1 MAPNFALLKYDA
13 VDDRSSVSPEATTTG
28 DSTAGITGDDAVDD
42 RSNVSPGTIVTGDST
57 AGIGTGDMDVQALL
71 ASTDGAG
78 TEDADTDVADA
89 DVHTSLDGSRDTDV
103 QASLD
108 GLSMASLETTSLL
121 TDGLRDADVPASV
134 GGSDV
139 PAFLD
144 ESSVSPSDG
153 SRDTDVQAVGNAV
166 GGSNVSLKDIG
177 VHSVDG
183 TNDNAVGGSL
193 EAAFLLASIFKLV
206 LVLTVSLL
214 STHLP

>member
-78 TEDADTDVADA
+78 TGDADTNVEDA

-121 TDGLRDADVPASV
+121 TDGLRDADVPSSV
-134 GGSDV
+134 V

-166 GGSNVSLKDIG
+166 DGSNASLKDIG

-193 EAAFLLASIFKLV
+193 GAAFLLASIFKLV
-206 LVLTVSLL
+206 LVLTVSSL
-214 STHLP
+214 SAHLP